1 MSNYIKR
8 SIEAS
13 VKELEQSFPVI
24 IVTGPR
30 QVGKTTLLN
39 QITKNKKINYV
50 SLDDLDARSL
60 AQEDP
65 EMFLRTYEYPLVIDE
80 FQYAPNL
87 LPYIKILV
95 DKKRLEKIDNS
106 KVQTTGL
113 FYLTGSQAF
122 QTMKNVAESLA
133 GRIGI
138 LDLNTLSNRE
148 INGLKEDKFIPDL
161 EILKNKKKTKKLS
174 VEELYSKILK
184 GRIP

>member
-39 QITKNKKINYV
+39 QITKHKKINYV

-106 KVQTTGL
+106 KVQTIGL